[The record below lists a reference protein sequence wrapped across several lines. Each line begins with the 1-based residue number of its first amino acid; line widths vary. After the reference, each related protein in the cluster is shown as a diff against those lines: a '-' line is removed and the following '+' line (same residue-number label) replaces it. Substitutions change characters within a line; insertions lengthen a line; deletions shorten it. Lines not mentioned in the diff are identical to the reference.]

1 MIGYLQLLRDR
12 IRRALGIIFFD
23 KKIPLGLQGD
33 ISHILVIRWDAKI
46 GDSFASS
53 FFFRELKKLP
63 NKFITVIT
71 SPALAPLYRE
81 EFGVDH
87 VIEVT
92 KRPSY
97 KTLCDIALSIPHVDL
112 AIHLTEGMKMKDL
125 YFLYKLSPTN
135 IASLDD
141 NVARVNIKLSDT
153 TKGMLFQEKY
163 TYILNMLGLMDVD
176 TTYIIPDV
184 ARDKV
189 ISGCGNSIVINPFGS
204 TRYKSMSQGKVTE
217 LLTVLGQCFPTRH
230 FALLS
235 SPATREDAQKMINGC
250 GANNVALLEGVNTIE
265 DAIYCIREASVVISV
280 DTAIVHIA
288 AGLKK
293 PLIAIY
299 PLHGNEFNQWL
310 PSPSP
315 LTKVI
320 FSHSPGINADM
331 NNVESH
337 AISDALSMLL
347 SVEQ

>member
-12 IRRALGIIFFD
+12 IRRKIGIFLFD
-23 KKIPLGLQGD
+23 KQVLPGLHGE
-33 ISHILVIRWDAKI
+33 INHILVIRWDAKL
-46 GDSFASS
+46 GDSFVSS

-63 NKFITVIT
+63 NKVITVIT
-71 SPALAPLYRE
+71 TPSLEVLYKND
-81 EFGVDH
+81 FGVDH
-87 VIEVT
+87 VIAVD
-92 KRPSY
+92 KRPDY
-97 KTLCDIALSIPHVDL
+97 KTLRRIASSIDHVDL
-112 AIHLTEGMKMKDL
+112 AVHLTEGMKMKDL

-153 TKGMLFQEKY
+153 TRGMLFQEKY
-163 TYILNMLGLMDVD
+163 TYLLNMLGLMDVD

-189 ISGCGNSIVINPFGS
+189 ISGCDNSIIINPFGS

-265 DAIYCIREASVVISV
+265 DAIYCIRAANVVISV

-337 AISDALSMLL
+337 AISDALSKLL
-347 SVEQ
+347 SN